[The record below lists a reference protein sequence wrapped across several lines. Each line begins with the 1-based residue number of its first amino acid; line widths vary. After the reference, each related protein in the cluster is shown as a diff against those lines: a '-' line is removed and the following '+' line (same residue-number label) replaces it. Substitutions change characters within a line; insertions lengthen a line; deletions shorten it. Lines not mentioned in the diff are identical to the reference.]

1 MGTILRNSAFLFV
14 GEGIRLL
21 SIFLVLVAAARELG
35 AFGYGQFSYAYALAG
50 ILGILATLGF
60 PDVLVREIVQRREE
74 RLFSTLLLLQIGFGV
89 LVLGV
94 LGGAAALFLWGED
107 SVVAK
112 SLLLLLVFFLAQAG
126 IFSVGAFFRA
136 RQRMEQEAMVR
147 GGGALLLLALG
158 LAVLKFSPGVQQ
170 LAAAYAAA
178 GILAVAGTLL
188 VFHVRVRALRFHM
201 DWPTWKEF
209 LLLSWPVG
217 ITVVLGSVLGSVDSV
232 MLGLFGQVQEVG
244 WYNAGYRIA
253 SLAAVPAALVG
264 ASFFP
269 VLSRGALLAR
279 GFLRPVF
286 FRYLGAMVVLGV
298 PVSAAGMA
306 LAPVVID
313 ALYGQG
319 FAPAAPALQ
328 LLFGAVLMQFFYLPF
343 FFLLL
348 AANRVHALLVV
359 VGVATAGNILLNAFL
374 IPPFSLY
381 GAAAASAVSYAFM
394 AGATGLVS
402 FRKVL

>member
-170 LAAAYAAA
+170 LAAAHPAP
-178 GILAVAGTLL
+178 GVLAVAGTLL
-188 VFHVRVRALRFHM
+188 VFHVCVSPCGSTWIGPRGRNSFCCPGRSALRSC
-201 DWPTWKEF
+201 
-209 LLLSWPVG
+209 L
-217 ITVVLGSVLGSVDSV
+217 VLCL
-232 MLGLFGQVQEVG
+232 
-244 WYNAGYRIA
+244 
-253 SLAAVPAALVG
+253 
-264 ASFFP
+264 
-269 VLSRGALLAR
+269 GAL
-279 GFLRPVF
+279 
-286 FRYLGAMVVLGV
+286 
-298 PVSAAGMA
+298 
-306 LAPVVID
+306 I
-313 ALYGQG
+313 
-319 FAPAAPALQ
+319 
-328 LLFGAVLMQFFYLPF
+328 
-343 FFLLL
+343 
-348 AANRVHALLVV
+348 
-359 VGVATAGNILLNAFL
+359 
-374 IPPFSLY
+374 
-381 GAAAASAVSYAFM
+381 
-394 AGATGLVS
+394 
-402 FRKVL
+402 